1 MQKVYSEYREGVMKI
16 DHTYLTLF
24 RTAFYKDLKFQ
35 MDAKINESL
44 GLEVV
49 KPARSYE
56 TPSKMKLIFEDGVLI
71 SYLLGYG
78 WIPFSAKLGYELRQQ
93 GSSFFV
99 SLIYNWQTLAFPSP
113 GPCAGQSKCP
123 YEQFTQWVATQ
134 AYLGEDY
141 ANVY

>member
-49 KPARSYE
+49 KPARS
-56 TPSKMKLIFEDGVLI
+56 
-71 SYLLGYG
+71 
-78 WIPFSAKLGYELRQQ
+78 
-93 GSSFFV
+93 
-99 SLIYNWQTLAFPSP
+99 
-113 GPCAGQSKCP
+113 
-123 YEQFTQWVATQ
+123 
-134 AYLGEDY
+134 
-141 ANVY
+141 

>member
-1 MQKVYSEYREGVMKI
+1 
-16 DHTYLTLF
+16 
-24 RTAFYKDLKFQ
+24 

-78 WIPFSAKLGYELRQQ
+78 WIPFSA
-93 GSSFFV
+93 
-99 SLIYNWQTLAFPSP
+99 
-113 GPCAGQSKCP
+113 
-123 YEQFTQWVATQ
+123 
-134 AYLGEDY
+134 
-141 ANVY
+141 

>member
-44 GLEVV
+44 GREVV

-71 SYLLGYG
+71 S
-78 WIPFSAKLGYELRQQ
+78 
-93 GSSFFV
+93 
-99 SLIYNWQTLAFPSP
+99 
-113 GPCAGQSKCP
+113 
-123 YEQFTQWVATQ
+123 
-134 AYLGEDY
+134 
-141 ANVY
+141 